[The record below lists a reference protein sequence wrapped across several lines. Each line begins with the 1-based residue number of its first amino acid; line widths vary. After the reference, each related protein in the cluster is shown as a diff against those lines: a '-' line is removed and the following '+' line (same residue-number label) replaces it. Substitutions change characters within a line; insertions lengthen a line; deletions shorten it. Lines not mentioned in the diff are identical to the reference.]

1 MALESATYIDGLVIT
16 NPTGSDSISQGDDH
30 IRLIKKVLKNTFP
43 NATAAIEGVKK
54 ITHFEDNAGA
64 DVRST
69 SFTDVFTFQ
78 PVKDSAATDLIIL
91 ARMSAKAWNYDIDQD
106 STFRIY
112 DNDSAATV
120 GLEFQGTGYRF
131 PAVGTGAESG
141 GNYVWGDVV
150 MLVTESTPLAAGT
163 KTFKIQSKCTN
174 PDDGG
179 IGAVDIEVT
188 VLEIPAP

>member
-1 MALESATYIDGLVIT
+1 MALESATYIDGLVII

-43 NATAAIEGVKK
+43 DATAAIEGVKK
-54 ITHFEDNAGA
+54 ITHFEDNTGA

-112 DNDSAATV
+112 DNDSAAMV

-174 PDDGG
+174 PTDGG

>member
-43 NATAAIEGVKK
+43 DATAAIEGVKK
-54 ITHFEDNAGA
+54 ITHFESNTGA

-131 PAVGTGAESG
+131 PG
-141 GNYVWGDVV
+141 
-150 MLVTESTPLAAGT
+150 AGT
-163 KTFKIQSKCTN
+163 HERSDPPRPRAFGFRPSDN
-174 PDDGG
+174 HG
-179 IGAVDIEVT
+179 
-188 VLEIPAP
+188 PACCRARESIAPGRVR

>member
-16 NPTGSDSISQGDDH
+16 NPAGSDSISQGDDH

-43 NATAAIEGVKK
+43 DASSIFKGVKK

-69 SFTDVFTFQ
+69 AFTDVFTFQ

-91 ARMSAKAWNYDIDQD
+91 ARVSAKAWNYNIDQD

-112 DNDSAATV
+112 DNDSAATI

-131 PAVGTGAESG
+131 PAVGTGSGSG
-141 GNYVWGDVV
+141 GNYVWGNVA

-163 KTFKIQSKCTN
+163 KTFKIQMKCTN
-174 PDDGG
+174 TADGG
-179 IGAVDIEVT
+179 ISAVDVEVT
-188 VLEIPAP
+188 VLEISAP

>member
-43 NATAAIEGVKK
+43 NATSAVEGVKK
-54 ITHFEDNAGA
+54 ITHFESDTGG

-69 SFTDVFTFQ
+69 SFTDVYTFQ
-78 PVKDSAATDLIIL
+78 PVKDSAATDLLII
-91 ARMSAKAWNYDIDQD
+91 ATMKTKAWNYGTSQD
-106 STFRIY
+106 STFRVY
-112 DNDSAATV
+112 DNDSAAMV
-120 GLEFQGTGYRF
+120 GLEFQGTGWSF
-131 PAVGTGAESG
+131 PSVTDGSGSG

-174 PDDGG
+174 PGDGG

>member
-1 MALESATYIDGLVIT
+1 MALESATYVDGLVIT

-43 NATAAIEGVKK
+43 DAASAVKGVKK
-54 ITHFEDNAGA
+54 ITHFEDNTGG

-91 ARMSAKAWNYDIDQD
+91 ARMSAKAWNYNIDQD

-112 DNDSAATV
+112 DNDSAAMV

-131 PAVGTGAESG
+131 PNVGTGTGSG
-141 GNYVWGDVV
+141 ENYVWGDVV

-163 KTFKIQSKCTN
+163 KTFKIQMKCTS
-174 PDDGG
+174 PTDGG
-179 IGAVDIEVT
+179 ISAVDIEVT

>member
-1 MALESATYIDGLVIT
+1 MALESATYVDGLVIT

-43 NATAAIEGVKK
+43 DAASAVKGVKK
-54 ITHFEDNAGA
+54 ITHFESATGA
-64 DVRST
+64 SVRST
-69 SFTDVFTFQ
+69 AFTDVYTFQ

-91 ARMSAKAWNYDIDQD
+91 ARVSAKAWNYDIDQD

-112 DNDSAATV
+112 DNDSAAIV
-120 GLEFQGTGYRF
+120 GIEFQGTGYRF
-131 PAVGTGAESG
+131 PGAGTGTGSG
-141 GNYVWGDVV
+141 GNYTKSDVV

-163 KTFKIQSKCTN
+163 KTFKIQMKCTN
-174 PDDGG
+174 TADGG
-179 IGAVDIEVT
+179 IDAEDVEVT